1 MMFLLTNHR
10 NNEAESPH
18 THRCS
23 LHKHSWCLMEM
34 HGLSGWEAVSGQL
47 PAALSRDHTAE
58 PLRGALEEK
67 EGRKEAEGGWGLA
80 HTPAL
85 RL

>member
-47 PAALSRDHTAE
+47 PAALSQSHCEGLWKR
-58 PLRGALEEK
+58 RK
-67 EGRKEAEGGWGLA
+67 EGRKRKEAGAWL
-80 HTPAL
+80 TPL
-85 RL
+85 P